1 MKTAAS
7 FALVAA
13 LLPSATLAQGTFVNL
28 DFEAAT
34 VPYLTNSARWVSAAD
49 AFPGWTVSTDNTPN
63 TLVPYNGM
71 PSGSGYVGLTANS
84 YIRWMQQAG
93 RYSAWFMPWE
103 GSSCSL
109 MQTGTVPGDAKSLQF
124 VAGNL
129 SARTPLT
136 VTFDGQVLPA
146 SLVWSDVMRAGYSV
160 DVSPY
165 AGTTGELRFTVSV
178 DPSGSGWRDS
188 YLDNLVFV
196 PEPQVWQLLGL
207 AGAAWGVR
215 AWRRGSARRSDN
227 GANRTGG
234 ADK

>member
-1 MKTAAS
+1 MRT
-7 FALVAA
+7 
-13 LLPSATLAQGTFVNL
+13 LLLLSATCLPLAGLAQGTFVNL

-34 VPYLTNSARWVSAAD
+34 VPYLTNSSGWVSAAE
-49 AFPGWTVSTDNTPN
+49 AFPGWTVLTDENAKTM
-63 TLVPYNGM
+63 VPYNRM

-93 RYSAWFMPWE
+93 NYSARFMPWE

-124 VAGNL
+124 VAGSL

-136 VTFDGQVLPA
+136 VTFDGHVLPA
-146 SLVWSDVMRAGYSV
+146 SLVWSDIMRAAYSV

-165 AGTTGELRFTVSV
+165 AGTTGELRFTGSI
-178 DPSGSGWRDS
+178 DPSGSGRYDF
-188 YLDNLVFV
+188 YLDNMVFV

-215 AWRRGSARRSDN
+215 AWRRSVSKAQRPAPRPDTSAP
-227 GANRTGG
+227 
-234 ADK
+234 